1 MTLLSVDGKRQ
12 MKPMSG
18 RYQLIPCTRPR
29 RPRTDHRAGT
39 EALPFRPRKLIGS
52 QGTLGG
58 TVGQVKANI
67 DRHRLHRFV
76 ELHHAFHFVMNLAGV
91 RRDRQRS
98 VFVKAT
104 DRLHEENRFGHRFIA
119 EFNGMLGKGSDGA
132 PHGHGTPRFQ
142 PFMNTALPKDD
153 SLLAHPLTMAT
164 EWSVRK
170 RRPVRRKHIAPLLK
184 RLESDL
190 AIDLNVD
197 GAFLEM
203 AEYGPWTMVF
213 VDRTPQVIEL
223 LDDQDQRCVFLT
235 LRGFL
240 EHMDA
245 LKWVEVDHGAIPFLM
260 NGADCMVAGVHGAE
274 TSVKAGDLVW
284 IRDMTHKRPL
294 ALGWA
299 VDDGEVMVES
309 TKGKGIK
316 TVHWVGDEL
325 WDME

>member
-1 MTLLSVDGKRQ
+1 M
-12 MKPMSG
+12 
-18 RYQLIPCTRPR
+18 
-29 RPRTDHRAGT
+29 
-39 EALPFRPRKLIGS
+39 
-52 QGTLGG
+52 
-58 TVGQVKANI
+58 
-67 DRHRLHRFV
+67 
-76 ELHHAFHFVMNLAGV
+76 
-91 RRDRQRS
+91 
-98 VFVKAT
+98 
-104 DRLHEENRFGHRFIA
+104 
-119 EFNGMLGKGSDGA
+119 
-132 PHGHGTPRFQ
+132 
-142 PFMNTALPKDD
+142 PKDD
-153 SLLAHPLTMAT
+153 SLTALVPSMAN
-164 EWSVRK
+164 EWSIRK

-184 RLESDL
+184 VLESDL

-213 VDRTPQVIEL
+213 VDRTPLVIEL
-223 LDDQDQRCVFLT
+223 LDEKEERCVFLT

-240 EHMDA
+240 QHMDA

-274 TSVKAGDLVW
+274 ASVQSGDLVW

-299 VDDGEVMVES
+299 MDEAEALVEN

-325 WDME
+325 WEME